1 MKQHP
6 DQATADSKEADLE
19 TGIIVAA
26 MSDLSYQPSSSE
38 EEEFE
43 YESYE
48 VAKGKDDIQIHEVTL
63 NHHHLGDCTD
73 LEVDTLICNGET
85 MELHDGSFLMIT
97 ELRKSKNGQCV
108 TFDGYLFRPVED
120 LEQYLPA
127 TFGGTEVVWLCEAK
141 EHDPKPE
148 GYLRSA
154 SSKDVLRIRHLV
166 LTSSDYDP
174 ECPFQSQTIGMFTD
188 TRPLVCQWMLVA
200 ELSKSRCAKN
210 SRSCQ
215 SVEKN
220 KGSQGLPKAF
230 IALSSEGSIAGG
242 IAAANI
248 SYSQQR
254 LGQLNTTSH
263 IGACQSSKKHEH
275 PLDRNLGKE
284 KDRSRDVLAPRTS
297 GNRIAKA
304 TCKSARRKSSYHL
317 EHLMLGTS
325 SAQAKVLEHDSEAS
339 HYTFADAFC
348 GAGGTSIGAR
358 DAGLHI
364 KWAFDHD
371 GDAIDTYALNHGRDT
386 CLQISAERFLEEA
399 EVAYGKLYVEFL
411 HLSPPC
417 QGFALACRGSPQ
429 TGEINNKC
437 MTYVDAIVEKVK
449 PRIVTFEEV
458 PQVLFRHREYFMTM
472 VRNLTSIGY
481 NIRWRNLE
489 CVDFGVPQMRKRLFV
504 IASW

>member
-1 MKQHP
+1 
-6 DQATADSKEADLE
+6 
-19 TGIIVAA
+19 
-26 MSDLSYQPSSSE
+26 MSELSYQPSSSE
-38 EEEFE
+38 EEEME

-48 VAKGKDDIQIHEVTL
+48 LPKAEDDIQIHEVTL
-63 NHHHLGDCTD
+63 SHHHLGDCTD
-73 LEVDTLICNGET
+73 LEAGTLICNGET

-97 ELRKSKNGQCV
+97 ELRRSKNGQSV

-127 TFGGTEVVWLCEAK
+127 TFDGTEVIWLCEAK
-141 EHDPKPE
+141 EHDLKPE

-166 LTSSDYDP
+166 VTNSDYVP
-174 ECPFQSQTIGMFTD
+174 ERPLQTEAIGMFTG
-188 TRPLVCQWMLVA
+188 TRPLICQWMLVA
-200 ELSKSRCAKN
+200 EVSKSRCAKN
-210 SRSCQ
+210 SRICQ
-215 SVEKN
+215 SIERN

-230 IALSSEGSIAGG
+230 IGLSSEGSIAGET
-242 IAAANI
+242 AAADI
-248 SYSQQR
+248 SYFQY
-254 LGQLNTTSH
+254 QLAQLKATSH
-263 IGACQSSKKHEH
+263 IGSSLSSKHEH
-275 PLDRNLGKE
+275 PRGRNLGKW
-284 KDRSRDVLAPRTS
+284 KDRSGDVLAPETS

-304 TCKSARRKSSYHL
+304 TCKSARRKSSYRL
-317 EHLMLGTS
+317 QHLMLGIS
-325 SAQAKVLEHDSEAS
+325 SAQPKVLEHDSEPPN
-339 HYTFADAFC
+339 YTFADAFC
-348 GAGGTSIGAR
+348 GAGGTSVGAR

-386 CLQISAERFLEEA
+386 CLQISAERFLKEA
-399 EVAYGKLYVEFL
+399 EVAYGKLYVDVL

-417 QGFALACRGSPQ
+417 QGFALACKGSPQ
-429 TGEINNKC
+429 SGEINNKC

-458 PQVLFRHREYFMTM
+458 PQVLFRHREYFTTM

-481 NIRWRNLE
+481 NIRWRTLE
-489 CVDFGVPQMRKRLFV
+489 CVDFGVPQKRKRLFV